1 MICISMQN
9 GQICCGFIKFSLSP
23 YDSFIKY
30 SITQIKIMYIAAL
43 NKYFFLHSLLES
55 VNVLFR
61 SLAFLRCNKISFIDA
76 LSTYHKSSS
85 FAKKCKLMKSAM
97 GINCI
102 NTVIVSK

>member
-1 MICISMQN
+1 MYLNAKWPNMLRFY
-9 GQICCGFIKFSLSP
+9 QIFQFP

-61 SLAFLRCNKISFIDA
+61 SLAFLRSNEISFIDA

-85 FAKKCKLMKSAM
+85 FAKSA
-97 GINCI
+97 NSCSL
-102 NTVIVSK
+102 T

>member
-1 MICISMQN
+1 
-9 GQICCGFIKFSLSP
+9 
-23 YDSFIKY
+23 
-30 SITQIKIMYIAAL
+30 MYIAAL

-76 LSTYHKSSS
+76 LSTYHKSSL
-85 FAKKCKLMKSAM
+85 FAIKCKLMKSAM

>member
-1 MICISMQN
+1 MQN
-9 GQICCGFIKFSLSP
+9 GQICCGFIKFSLPP

-30 SITQIKIMYIAAL
+30 SITQIKIMYITAL

-85 FAKKCKLMKSAM
+85 FAKSA
-97 GINCI
+97 N
-102 NTVIVSK
+102 S